1 MKRAK
6 IGDLKNN
13 LSRYLD
19 YVRSGGSV
27 LVLDRDR
34 PIAQIVPLHATG
46 TADAQ
51 RDDEHLRRLERLG
64 LIRRGKGGLPA
75 WFGKR
80 GPYRVHGSVLKDL
93 LDERRS
99 GW

>member
-6 IGDLKNN
+6 IADLKNN

-19 YVRSGGSV
+19 HVRHGGTV

-34 PIAQIVPLHATG
+34 PIAEIVPLREATSKAA
-46 TADAQ
+46 ADDA
-51 RDDEHLRRLERLG
+51 HLRHLERLG
-64 LIRRGKGGLPA
+64 LIRRGKGGLPS

-80 GPYRVHGSVLKDL
+80 KPYRVHGSVLKTL
-93 LDERRS
+93 RDERQS

>member
-6 IGDLKNN
+6 IADLKNN

-19 YVRSGGSV
+19 YVRGGGSV
-27 LVLDRDR
+27 LILDRDR
-34 PIAQIVPLHATG
+34 PIAEIVPLREAESK
-46 TADAQ
+46 AAA
-51 RDDEHLRRLERLG
+51 DDEHLRHLERLG
-64 LIRRGKGGLPA
+64 LIRRGTGGLPS

-80 GPYRVHGSVLKDL
+80 KPHRVHGSVLKL
-93 LDERRS
+93 LLEERRS

>member
-13 LSRYLD
+13 LSRYLG
-19 YVRSGGSV
+19 YVRAGGSV
-27 LVLDRDR
+27 LVLDRDQ
-34 PIAQIVPLHATG
+34 PIAQIVPLHAATENV
-46 TADAQ
+46 Q
-51 RDDEHLRRLERLG
+51 RDEERLRRLERLG
-64 LIRRGKGGLPA
+64 LIRRGKGGLPS

-80 GPYRVHGSVLKDL
+80 KPHRVGGSVLEL
-93 LDERRS
+93 LLEERRS

>member
-1 MKRAK
+1 VKRAK
-6 IGDLKNN
+6 IGELKNN

-19 YVRSGGSV
+19 HVRSGGPV
-27 LVLDRDR
+27 VILDRDR
-34 PIAQIVPLHATG
+34 PIAEIVPLRDARSKAA
-46 TADAQ
+46 ADDA
-51 RDDEHLRRLERLG
+51 HLRHLERLG
-64 LIRRGKGGLPA
+64 LLRRGKGGLPS

-80 GPYRVHGSVLKDL
+80 KPHRVHGSVLKHL

>member
-6 IGDLKNN
+6 IADLKNN
-13 LSRYLD
+13 LSLYLD
-19 YVRSGGSV
+19 YVRHGGTV

-34 PIAQIVPLHATG
+34 PIAEIVPLREATSKAA
-46 TADAQ
+46 ADDA
-51 RDDEHLRRLERLG
+51 HLRDLERLG
-64 LIRRGKGGLPA
+64 LIRRGKGGLPR

-80 GPYRVHGSVLKDL
+80 KPHRVHGSVLEGL
-93 LDERRS
+93 LEERRS

>member
-6 IGDLKNN
+6 IADLKNN

-19 YVRSGGSV
+19 HVRHGGTV

-34 PIAQIVPLHATG
+34 PIAEIVPLREEASN
-46 TADAQ
+46 AAADDAQ
-51 RDDEHLRRLERLG
+51 LLHLERLG
-64 LIRRGKGGLPA
+64 LIRRGKGGLPR

-80 GPYRVHGSVLKDL
+80 KPYRVHGSVLKSL
-93 LDERRS
+93 LEERRS

>member
-1 MKRAK
+1 VRRVK
-6 IGDLKNN
+6 IADLKNN

-19 YVRSGGSV
+19 HVRQGGTV

-34 PIAQIVPLHATG
+34 PIAEIVPLREPSKAS
-46 TADAQ
+46 
-51 RDDEHLRRLERLG
+51 DEHHLRGLERLG
-64 LIRRGKGGLPA
+64 LLRRGKGGLPR

-80 GPYRVHGSVLKDL
+80 KPHRVHGSVLKGL
-93 LDERRS
+93 LDERQS